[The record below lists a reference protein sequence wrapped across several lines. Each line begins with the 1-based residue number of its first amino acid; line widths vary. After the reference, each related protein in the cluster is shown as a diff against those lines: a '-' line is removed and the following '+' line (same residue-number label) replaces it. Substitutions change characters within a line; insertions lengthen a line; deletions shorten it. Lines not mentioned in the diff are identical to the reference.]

1 MYNDNERN
9 HDYRR
14 KKKKKIESTGVPAA
28 AEANKAIV
36 VPGSAPRFSGDLR
49 ITARSWSSNISTFS
63 FFRISCHLGPVCA

>member
-14 KKKKKIESTGVPAA
+14 KKKRKIESTGVP

-49 ITARSWSSNISTFS
+49 ITVRSWE
-63 FFRISCHLGPVCA
+63 